1 MLIAVFILILV
12 GFSWTYNGIV
22 MGGVSRHNVSIPL
35 MQLVAYLFGLI
46 VGLGLLFSGLYP
58 PLSASR
64 EATIQACILYSL
76 VGMLSFPLIVAM
88 AKGMERGPNSLVWAI
103 LQSGMVIP
111 FIYGI
116 CFHGVK
122 AGAIRLVGMALLLI
136 AVPLMSVNR
145 KKEEKKTNGKSWV
158 FFAIVA
164 FLLCGIQQTL
174 LNEPSYSDEIRKGIP
189 IIQRCLLIYIGNLV
203 VASVMLFC
211 PSHAAVRKNLRTYLK
226 NRYLWIYAIVSQAF
240 AMVSGLLLSFN
251 AMDRMAKLGMG
262 AISYPIMV
270 ISCILGFTLYSI
282 IWLRERL
289 TWEAITGMCLCTM
302 GIVFLCI
309 E

>member
-1 MLIAVFILILV
+1 MLIALTLLILV

-22 MGGVSRHNVSIPL
+22 MGGVSKYNVSIPL
-35 MQLVAYLFGLI
+35 LQLISYLYALIIGLI
-46 VGLGLLFSGLYP
+46 LLFSGLYP
-58 PLSASR
+58 PLSASKD
-64 EATIQACILYSL
+64 AALQACILYSL

-88 AKGMERGPNSLVWAI
+88 AKGMACGPNSLVWAI

-122 AGAIRLVGMALLLI
+122 AGAFRLFGMALLLL

-145 KKEEKKTNGKSWV
+145 KSEEKKINGKSWV
-158 FFAIVA
+158 FFALVA
-164 FLLCGIQQTL
+164 FLICGIQQTFN
-174 LNEPSYSDEIRKGIP
+174 NEPSYNDEIRLGVPVIH
-189 IIQRCLLIYIGNLV
+189 RCLLIYISNLV
-203 VASVMLFC
+203 VATVMLFC
-211 PSHAAVRKNLRTYLK
+211 PNHATVRKNLLIHLK
-226 NRYLWIYAIVSQAF
+226 NRHLWIYAIVLQSITMA
-240 AMVSGLLLSFN
+240 SGLFLSFN
-251 AMDRMAKLGMG
+251 AMDRMAKLDKG

-270 ISCILGFTLYSI
+270 ISCIMGFTLYSV

-289 TWEAITGMCLCTM
+289 TWQAITGLCCCIM

>member
-1 MLIAVFILILV
+1 MLIALTLLILV
-12 GFSWTYNGIV
+12 GFSWTYNGVV

-35 MQLVAYLFGLI
+35 MQLVAYSFGLV
-46 VGLGLLFSGLYP
+46 VGLGLLFSGLFP

-64 EATIQACILYSL
+64 GATIQACILYSL

-122 AGAIRLVGMALLLI
+122 AGTVRLFGMEHLLL
-136 AVPLMSVNR
+136 ALPLMSINR
-145 KKEEKKTNGKSWV
+145 KKEEKKARGKSWV
-158 FFAIVA
+158 FFALVA

-174 LNEPSYSDEIRKGIP
+174 NNEPSYSDEICSGVPAIH
-189 IIQRCLLIYIGNLV
+189 RCLFIYVSNLV
-203 VASVMLFC
+203 VAIVMLFC
-211 PSHAAVRKNLRTYLK
+211 PNQAAVRKDIRTHLR
-226 NRYLWIYAIVSQAF
+226 NRYLWIYAIGLQTLT
-240 AMVSGLLLSFN
+240 MVTGLFLSFN

-262 AISYPIMV
+262 AVSYPVMV

-289 TWEAITGMCLCTM
+289 TWEAIMGICLCIM

>member
-1 MLIAVFILILV
+1 MFIALTLLILV
-12 GFSWTYNGIV
+12 GLSWIYEGIV
-22 MGGVSRHNVSIPL
+22 MGNVSRHNVSIPL
-35 MQLVAYLFGLI
+35 FQLLAYLFGLF
-46 VGLGLLFSGLYP
+46 VGLALLFSGLYP

-64 EATIQACILYSL
+64 GAAIQAFLFYFV
-76 VGMLSFPLIVAM
+76 VGLMSYPLRLSM
-88 AKGMERGPNSLVWAI
+88 AKGMECGPNSLVWAI

-116 CFHGVK
+116 CFHDVK
-122 AGAIRLVGMALLLI
+122 AGTLRLVGMVLLLL
-136 AVPLMSVNR
+136 ALPLMSVNI
-145 KKEEKKTNGKSWV
+145 KEKEKKVSSKSWV

-270 ISCILGFTLYSI
+270 ISSILGFTLYSI

>member
-12 GFSWTYNGIV
+12 GFSWTYNGVV

-35 MQLVAYLFGLI
+35 MQLIAYLFGLI

-116 CFHGVK
+116 CFHDVK
-122 AGAIRLVGMALLLI
+122 AGAIRLIGMVLLLI

-145 KKEEKKTNGKSWV
+145 KKEEKKTSGKSWV

-164 FLLCGIQQTL
+164 FFICGIQQTL
-174 LNEPSYSDEIRKGIP
+174 NNEPSYSDEIRAGVPVIH
-189 IIQRCLLIYIGNLV
+189 RCLLIYISNLV
-203 VASVMLFC
+203 VAIVMLLC
-211 PSHAAVRKNLRTYLK
+211 PNQAAVRKDIRTHLR
-226 NRYLWIYAIVSQAF
+226 NRYLWIYAIGLQTLT
-240 AMVSGLLLSFN
+240 MLSGLFLSFN
-251 AMDRMAKLGMG
+251 AMDRMAKLDMG
-262 AISYPIMV
+262 AVSYPVMV

-282 IWLRERL
+282 TWLRERL
-289 TWEAITGMCLCTM
+289 TWEAITGICLCIM